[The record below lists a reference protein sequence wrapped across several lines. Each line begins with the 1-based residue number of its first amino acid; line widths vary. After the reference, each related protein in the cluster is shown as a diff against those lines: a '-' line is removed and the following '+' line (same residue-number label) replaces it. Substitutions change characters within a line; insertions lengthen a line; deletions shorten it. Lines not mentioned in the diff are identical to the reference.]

1 MSSNSG
7 TGINGILPNN
17 LFDSINHFLTNNKT
31 LDFMMNRGKSDI
43 PYGFMA
49 IATFAAG
56 TFTYVTYQDYANEI
70 SSGIS
75 ETLDSIQS
83 TELFI
88 PSAQD
93 NTEPLFSTSTENTDA
108 IVNDDIIFES
118 NEPSAQEEPE
128 KKEEA
133 TPSAP
138 EEPEKKEEV
147 TPSAPEEPEKKNEK
161 EPEKKDEKEPGE
173 KYKMGGKSKKRKRKR
188 KNKTKKF
195 R

>member
-7 TGINGILPNN
+7 AGIDSILPQN
-17 LFDSINHFLTNNKT
+17 LFNNINSFLTNNKT
-31 LDFMMNRGKSDI
+31 FDFMMNRGKYDV

-75 ETLDSIQS
+75 ETLDSVQS
-83 TELFI
+83 SELFI
-88 PSAQD
+88 PS
-93 NTEPLFSTSTENTDA
+93 NEESSEPLFPTPSESSDE
-108 IVNDDIIFES
+108 II
-118 NEPSAQEEPE
+118 NEDVVLNSID
-128 KKEEA
+128 
-133 TPSAP
+133 PSAP
-138 EEPEKKEEV
+138 EEPEKKEE
-147 TPSAPEEPEKKNEK
+147 TPEKKEEEPEKKE
-161 EPEKKDEKEPGE
+161 EAPEKKNEEPGE

-188 KNKTKKF
+188 KNKTKKA